1 MDYWNRCQI
10 VLKGDGFAKL
20 CKDWGMR
27 PNADLVLIYDGDC
40 QFCRLSLDYGI
51 RILKNFPLYVAFQ
64 RINPQDF
71 GLTQDQV
78 RSQIW
83 TVRAGKPPSGG
94 HLAVGVLLAM
104 QSNPFYRVLGWLVR
118 TPPTSWLA
126 KKLYFFIA
134 ANRHRLP
141 GGSREC
147 KLTDTYNTPP
157 SS

>member
-1 MDYWNRCQI
+1 

-20 CKDWGMR
+20 CKNWGMR

-51 RILKNFPLYVAFQ
+51 RNLKNFPLYVAFQ

-83 TVRAGKPPSGG
+83 TVGAGKPPSGG
-94 HLAVGVLLAM
+94 HLAVAVLLAM